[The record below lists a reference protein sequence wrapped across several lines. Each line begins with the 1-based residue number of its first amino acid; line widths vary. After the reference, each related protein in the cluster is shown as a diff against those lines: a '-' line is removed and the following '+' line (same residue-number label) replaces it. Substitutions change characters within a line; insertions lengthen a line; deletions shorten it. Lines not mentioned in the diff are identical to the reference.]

1 MDGSVMKSPFVVI
14 ALAVGSLFFAGCIH
28 TRTSAFTSVGGEVQ
42 KLKTRNRYTLV
53 GFKHQAQNPNAD
65 VVKENL
71 YTQQFSTDNLKKF
84 QPDVFADDGIRFT
97 VSQRRLPDE
106 GIRYQWTQYFPFL
119 LTLTALPQCVTT
131 SYSSQYR
138 VDVLDNPDARA
149 TFTLHGRYDAADT
162 LLTPAPLLFYV
173 GDAASPMETHE
184 KQSVVSRHGV
194 SFAGVINFGT
204 GLSYDH
210 NICSESEAYALAA
223 TLKKMEDDGL
233 IDEVRGKTAA
243 RGAAHVLSG
252 GDKFESIDFKKDDDC
267 ERRYSFA
274 LRYRG
279 SGGIRLREAR
289 EVQKM
294 LKSMIREDYVSSF
307 PDVAAETI
315 VVDFP
320 EFSLRDGMVRG
331 KSEVLSFAVE
341 SLRYD
346 PYTRVGLM
354 RVRIGENQ
362 FEAAR
367 RYARRNIESLVR
379 DKNIA
384 LDGRDI
390 PPAATF
396 YIRSETLKG
405 NILEIT
411 FKTE

>member
-1 MDGSVMKSPFVVI
+1 MRSTLIVI
-14 ALAVGSLFFAGCIH
+14 ALAFGSLFFAGCIH
-28 TRTSAFTSVGGEVQ
+28 SRTSAFTSVGGEVQ

-65 VVKENL
+65 VVKENV
-71 YTQQFSTDNLKKF
+71 YTQQFTNDSLKKS
-84 QPDVFADDGIRFT
+84 QPDVFADAGIRFT

-106 GIRYQWTQYFPFL
+106 GIRYQWTLYFPYL
-119 LTLTALPQCVTT
+119 SSLMALPQCYTA
-131 SYSSQYR
+131 SYGSQYR

-149 TFTLHGRYDAADT
+149 TYSVQGRFDT
-162 LLTPAPLLFYV
+162 ATAMLTPAPLLFYM
-173 GDAASPMETHE
+173 GDAAPPNEESQRH
-184 KQSVVSRHGV
+184 SVVSKHGM
-194 SFAGVINFGT
+194 SFAGAINFGT
-204 GLSYDH
+204 ATFGTTAIY
-210 NICSESEAYALAA
+210 SESEAYALAA

-233 IDEVRGKTAA
+233 IDELRGKPAGRRAA
-243 RGAAHVLSG
+243 EVYSA
-252 GDKFESIDFKKDDDC
+252 GDKFEIIDFKKDDNC
-267 ERRYSFA
+267 ESRYSFS
-274 LRYRG
+274 LRRRG
-279 SGGIRLREAR
+279 GGGIQLRESR

-294 LKSMIREDYVSSF
+294 LKAMIREDYASSF
-307 PDVAAETI
+307 PDVATETI

-354 RVRIGENQ
+354 RIRIGENQ

-396 YIRSETLKG
+396 YLRSETLKG

>member
-1 MDGSVMKSPFVVI
+1 MRSTSIVI
-14 ALAVGSLFFAGCIH
+14 ALAFGSLFFAGCIH

-149 TFTLHGRYDAADT
+149 TFNLHGRYDYATA
-162 LLTPAPLLFYV
+162 LLTPAPLLCYM
-173 GDAASPMETHE
+173 GDAAPPEDESQG
-184 KQSVVSRHGV
+184 QSVVSRHGV
-194 SFAGVINFGT
+194 GFAGAINFGT
-204 GLSYDH
+204 YVFDVQ
-210 NICSESEAYALAA
+210 NIYSESEAYALAA

-233 IDEVRGKTAA
+233 IDELRGKTAG
-243 RGAAHVLSG
+243 RDAAQILSL
-252 GDKFESIDFKKDDDC
+252 GDKFEIIDFRKDDDSGS
-267 ERRYSFA
+267 RYSFS
-274 LRYRG
+274 LRHRG
-279 SGGIRLREAR
+279 GGGIQLRESR

-294 LKSMIREDYVSSF
+294 LKAMIREDYVSSF

-320 EFSLRDGMVRG
+320 EFSLRGGMVRG

-346 PYTRVGLM
+346 PHTRVGLM

-396 YIRSETLKG
+396 YLRSETLKG
-405 NILEIT
+405 NTLEIT